1 MEVTYLGNA
10 GEHVVDERANG
21 SDCASLFIRAKPHAE
36 PDEVAC
42 SLFGG
47 LFEDLQ
53 LNANVGEVLG
63 YRASWSLYR
72 HDS

>member
-10 GEHVVDERANG
+10 GDHVVDERANG
-21 SDCASLFIRAKPHAE
+21 SDSASLLVRAKPHAE
-36 PDEVAC
+36 PDEVAG

-47 LFEDLQ
+47 LLEDLQ

-63 YRASWSLYR
+63 NRASSALYR